1 MTSGPNVIP
10 IEYVAECAARLATV
24 ANRPWFVFLDSCVG
38 RAIGG
43 RYDVISADPR
53 VTLTTR
59 GNNTQIVTSESEVNS
74 TADPFM
80 LIKKALSEHRCESH
94 ELPFIGGAI
103 GYFGYDL
110 GRRIEILPDF
120 TIQDIDIPDMAVG
133 IYDWAA
139 VFDHQSKRAWLV
151 AEDDCVQDLG
161 YWEKILTAASPL
173 TPAAY
178 GTSFQTIS
186 EVKPEISFSEYS
198 AAFRQIKKYIVEGDC
213 YQVNFA
219 QRFSADVSGNAWDA
233 YQRLRNLN
241 PAPYSS
247 YISIP
252 GGAILSSS
260 PERFLRVADRAVESK
275 PIKGTRRRARDPV
288 EDRRLAEEL
297 AESEK
302 DRAEN
307 IMIVD
312 LLRNDLGKS
321 CAVGSVEVPQLFA
334 VESYT
339 TVHHLVS
346 TIRGRLADEL
356 EATDLLRGCFPGGS
370 ITGAPKL
377 RAMEIIEEL
386 EPFRRTVYCG
396 SIGYLS
402 CDGKM
407 DTNIAIRTL
416 VHCAGKMYCWA
427 GGGIVADSELDE
439 EYRESLD
446 KAAAMLDVFSHAEAQ
461 HLGH

>member
-1 MTSGPNVIP
+1 
-10 IEYVAECAARLATV
+10 
-24 ANRPWFVFLDSCVG
+24 
-38 RAIGG
+38 
-43 RYDVISADPR
+43 
-53 VTLTTR
+53 
-59 GNNTQIVTSESEVNS
+59 
-74 TADPFM
+74 
-80 LIKKALSEHRCESH
+80 
-94 ELPFIGGAI
+94 
-103 GYFGYDL
+103 
-110 GRRIEILPDF
+110 
-120 TIQDIDIPDMAVG
+120 
-133 IYDWAA
+133 
-139 VFDHQSKRAWLV
+139 
-151 AEDDCVQDLG
+151 
-161 YWEKILTAASPL
+161 
-173 TPAAY
+173 
-178 GTSFQTIS
+178 
-186 EVKPEISFSEYS
+186 
-198 AAFRQIKKYIVEGDC
+198 
-213 YQVNFA
+213 
-219 QRFSADVSGNAWDA
+219 
-233 YQRLRNLN
+233 
-241 PAPYSS
+241 
-247 YISIP
+247 
-252 GGAILSSS
+252 LSSS
-260 PERFLRVADRAVESK
+260 PERFLRVEDRAVESR
-275 PIKGTRRRARDPV
+275 PIKGTRRRVSDPV

-321 CAVGSVEVPQLFA
+321 CAVGSVEVPQLFT

-356 EATDLLRGCFPGGS
+356 DAADLLRGCFPGGS